1 LTTEEHAAIP
11 EKHRPPVGAM
21 VTRSA
26 VMAETPLT
34 RLTWEWLLRG
44 N

>member
-1 LTTEEHAAIP
+1 
-11 EKHRPPVGAM
+11 M

-26 VMAETPLT
+26 VMAETPPT

-44 N
+44 D